1 MGAIIWLASYPKSGN
16 TWMRSFL
23 HNLLM
28 NAQEPV
34 PINDLT
40 RFCVGESGGAPYA
53 MRAQKPYDEIPPE
66 EVARLRPLVHE
77 DFTTVSPDSVFV
89 KTHNYMGTWFDQ
101 PLHNMDVTAGGIYI
115 LRNPLDVVI
124 SLQHHFSVSLDEAIK
139 RMATVSAGTS
149 SGAGHVPEIHSSWS
163 HHVESWTAHPNPS
176 LLVLRYED
184 MLSDPMA
191 AFKKTANFLGLQPP
205 QERLDRAIRF
215 SSFKAL
221 KAQEEA
227 EGFSERPKN
236 AQAAFFREGRAEQ
249 WREELSPDQVRQI
262 ISDHRK
268 QMERFNYIPADY
280 A

>member
-28 NAQEPV
+28 NAREPV
-34 PINDLT
+34 PIDDLT
-40 RFCVGESGGAPYA
+40 KFCLGESGIGPYTALTKKAP
-53 MRAQKPYDEIPPE
+53 KDLTVEEI
-66 EVARLRPLVHE
+66 VKLRPLVQR
-77 DFTTVSPDSVFV
+77 DFTKASPDSVFV

-115 LRNPLDVVI
+115 LRNPLDVVLSYHNHYNTTI
-124 SLQHHFSVSLDEAIK
+124 DEAIQ
-139 RMATVSAGTS
+139 RMGQIGAGTPF
-149 SGAGHVPEIHSSWS
+149 GAHHVPEIHSSWS
-163 HHVESWTAHPNPS
+163 HHVESWTGHPNPQ

-184 MLSDPMA
+184 LLNEPQKF
-191 AFKKTANFLGLQPP
+191 FKATANFLGLNPP

-215 SSFKAL
+215 SSFKVL

-227 EGFSERPKN
+227 QGFKERPKESK
-236 AQAAFFREGRAEQ
+236 QSFFREGRQDQ
-249 WREELSPDQVRQI
+249 WREQLTPDQIRQI
-262 ISDHRK
+262 ISDHRV

>member
-40 RFCVGESGGAPYA
+40 RFCVGESGGTAYA
-53 MRAQKPYDEIPPE
+53 MRAKKPYDEIPPE
-66 EVARLRPLVHE
+66 EVARLRPLVHG
-77 DFTTVSPDSVFV
+77 DFTRVSPDSVFV

-115 LRNPLDVVI
+115 LRNPLDVVL
-124 SLQHHFSVSLDEAIK
+124 SVRHHYSVSLDEAIK
-139 RMATVSAGTS
+139 RMGTIGAGTS
-149 SGAGHVPEIHSSWS
+149 SGNGHVPEIHSSWS
-163 HHVESWTAHPNPS
+163 HHVESWTGHPNPS

-184 MLSDPMA
+184 MLRDPLA
-191 AFKKTANFLGLQPP
+191 AFKSTANFLGLQPP
-205 QERLDRAIRF
+205 LERLERAIRF
-215 SSFKAL
+215 SSFKAM

-227 EGFSERPKN
+227 DGFKERPKN
-236 AQAAFFREGRAEQ
+236 ASASFFREGRAEQ
-249 WREELSPDQVRQI
+249 WREELTPDQVRQI
-262 ISDHRK
+262 ISDHRQ
-268 QMERFNYIPADY
+268 QMERFGYIPADY